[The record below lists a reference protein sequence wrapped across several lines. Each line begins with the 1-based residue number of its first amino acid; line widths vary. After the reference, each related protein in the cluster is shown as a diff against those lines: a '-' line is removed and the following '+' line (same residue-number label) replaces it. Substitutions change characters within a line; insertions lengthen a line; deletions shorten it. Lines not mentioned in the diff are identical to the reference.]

1 MQRCAQVRV
10 FLGVQIAVFELAR
23 AMARLREQN
32 LVELRDS
39 DAVAIETAPG
49 QPRHCTALDPAG
61 LALEITDF
69 IVPAAPKTKAGT
81 EAAAAATAAATA
93 ATAAA
98 SSAAAGATRRVQGTL
113 EANAS
118 GSYTGSAN
126 DPSVAARLMADAF
139 FDHADEWDAEHA
151 GGFADA

>member
-1 MQRCAQVRV
+1 VRV

-23 AMARLREQN
+23 AMARLREQSI
-32 LVELRDS
+32 VELRDS

-69 IVPAAPKTKAGT
+69 IVPAAPKTKAGK
-81 EAAAAATAAATA
+81 EAAAASATAQAAATA
-93 ATAAA
+93 ATAA
-98 SSAAAGATRRVQGTL
+98 SSAAGAARRVQGTL

-118 GSYTGSAN
+118 GAYTGSAN

-151 GGFADA
+151 GGFADS